1 MKWTIEGRKRFEIG
15 FLLIS
20 VFLIAICGIVYE
32 LSIGNISSYLLGNT
46 VVQYSL
52 TIGTFM
58 FAMGVGSFASRVI
71 QKNLIDAFIFIELA
85 IGVVGG
91 FSAVL
96 LLYGYANLP
105 NYNVV
110 MFTIIMIIGM
120 LIGIEIPVLTRLI
133 DHRYQ
138 DLKISISNALGFDYI
153 GALIGSVGFSVFLLP
168 KFGVIATSYLL
179 GVINLI
185 VVLLNLAVYYRDIR
199 YKKTLIGLTLVSLTA
214 LSYGLLTAQTTSI
227 MLEQELYRDKIIYM
241 EQSKYQKIV
250 MTRDKEDV
258 RLFIDGNIQ
267 FSSIDEYRYH
277 EALVHPA
284 MSLVKSPRRVLVL
297 GGGDGLAVREI
308 LKYSTV
314 DRIDLVDLDERMTSL
329 AKTHKR
335 LLALNK
341 DALSNKKVHIYNQDA
356 YQFLEQSKEL
366 YDVILIDLPD
376 PNNEALNKLYSG
388 LFYKRVGQHLTE
400 TGMVSIQSTSPYFA
414 PDVYWCI
421 RKTVESTGL
430 TTTGYHIEVP
440 SFGDWGFTMASKQA
454 FDPKNIQISVE
465 TRFLDNSTAA
475 ALFLFAKDLSPRD
488 VKANTITNP
497 VILEYYA
504 KSWKYWN

>member
-1 MKWTIEGRKRFEIG
+1 
-15 FLLIS
+15 
-20 VFLIAICGIVYE
+20 
-32 LSIGNISSYLLGNT
+32 
-46 VVQYSL
+46 
-52 TIGTFM
+52 M

-214 LSYGLLTAQTTSI
+214 LSYGRLTAQTTSI

-241 EQSKYQKIV
+241 EKSK
-250 MTRDKEDV
+250 
-258 RLFIDGNIQ
+258 
-267 FSSIDEYRYH
+267 
-277 EALVHPA
+277 
-284 MSLVKSPRRVLVL
+284 
-297 GGGDGLAVREI
+297 
-308 LKYSTV
+308 
-314 DRIDLVDLDERMTSL
+314 
-329 AKTHKR
+329 
-335 LLALNK
+335 
-341 DALSNKKVHIYNQDA
+341 
-356 YQFLEQSKEL
+356 
-366 YDVILIDLPD
+366 
-376 PNNEALNKLYSG
+376 
-388 LFYKRVGQHLTE
+388 
-400 TGMVSIQSTSPYFA
+400 
-414 PDVYWCI
+414 
-421 RKTVESTGL
+421 
-430 TTTGYHIEVP
+430 
-440 SFGDWGFTMASKQA
+440 
-454 FDPKNIQISVE
+454 
-465 TRFLDNSTAA
+465 
-475 ALFLFAKDLSPRD
+475 
-488 VKANTITNP
+488 
-497 VILEYYA
+497 
-504 KSWKYWN
+504 